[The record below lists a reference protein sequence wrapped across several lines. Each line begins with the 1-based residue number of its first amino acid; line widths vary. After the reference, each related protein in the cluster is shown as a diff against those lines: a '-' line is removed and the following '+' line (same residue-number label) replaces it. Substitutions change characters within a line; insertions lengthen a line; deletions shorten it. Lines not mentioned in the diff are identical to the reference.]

1 LIKKCS
7 IVRIKSNSKSP
18 KDFRVIGIVIDER
31 MDVTEKW
38 DANHRFK
45 VMWQNGRTG
54 LISRLRLELAK

>member
-1 LIKKCS
+1 M
-7 IVRIKSNSKSP
+7 
-18 KDFRVIGIVIDER
+18 IGIVIDER